1 MAQAPDDVNVA
12 DGDPV
17 ATQDIP
23 AAVTAND
30 LIYDDGASQTFEPN
44 GRTTY
49 VENGKPSHGQW
60 YVDES
65 GHFCSFWPPS
75 YRACY
80 DLHWIVTDG
89 AVAGLRFTE
98 LGGGSEFA
106 GRYR

>member
-1 MAQAPDDVNVA
+1 MIQSLGDLNVA

-17 ATQDIP
+17 AAQDIP
-23 AAVTAND
+23 AAVTASI
-30 LIYDDGASQTFEPN
+30 LIYDDGTSQTFEPD

-49 VENGKPSHGQW
+49 VEDGKPSEGEW

-89 AVAGLRFTE
+89 GVVGLRFAG